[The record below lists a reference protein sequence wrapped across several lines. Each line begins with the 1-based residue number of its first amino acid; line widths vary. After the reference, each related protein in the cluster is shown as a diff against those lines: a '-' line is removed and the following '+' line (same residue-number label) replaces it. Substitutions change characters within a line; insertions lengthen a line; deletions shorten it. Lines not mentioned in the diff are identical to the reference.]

1 MFKENGSPT
10 GYDQIAP
17 GRDAPQNR
25 PGAPNGRPPTGGPD
39 PLQSAIVGPS
49 QYPPDPGFVKWRQG
63 PVQPPT
69 MTPGASGPGAIGL
82 DKGGGYQPPQ
92 QTPPWQEMPP
102 QAGQM
107 HTMQQP
113 QNTMGQGQQAQP
125 GMGANATGQIA
136 PPQGQPNVQ
145 DFIKQYQAAHPV
157 SEGLGPISAAM
168 KQAGYNVSPYMYG
181 NTASNNEVNL
191 NGEKYKLLGGEGTP
205 GAYWYQAGMNDGGGG
220 MAGMRPWMSAHSG
233 MQQQAPQANLQGA
246 INPNTTDMTSLIQT
260 LLQQQGGPRF

>member
-25 PGAPNGRPPTGGPD
+25 PGGPNGRPPTAD

-92 QTPPWQEMPP
+92 QTPPWQELPP
-102 QAGQM
+102 Q
-107 HTMQQP
+107 QQP
-113 QNTMGQGQQAQP
+113 GQIHTMGQQGLQAQP
-125 GMGANATGQIA
+125 GMAANATGQIT
-136 PPQGQPNVQ
+136 PPQGQPSAQ
-145 DFIKQYQAAHPV
+145 DFIKQYQADPRHSP
-157 SEGLGPISAAM
+157 SEGVQPLYQAM

-181 NTASNNEVNL
+181 ATPSNNEVNL

-205 GAYWYQAGMNDGGGG
+205 GAYWYQAGMNDGGGMG
-220 MAGMRPWMSAHSG
+220 GGMRPWMTARSG